1 MLYVPVIVNGYS
13 LKAFVDSGA
22 QTTIMSPACAEACG
36 ISHLI
41 DTRFGGIARGVGTA
55 RILGRVL
62 QTPIQIGDAELDCA
76 FTVTDQDMDLLFGLD
91 MLKRHQACI
100 DLRSNKLIFPL
111 TEVEFLPESDIPKKD
126 LANMVDEPTVPGPD
140 GTEVGAK
147 TGTVRPQGAAAA
159 AHKSIKDA
167 EKKAEQATAGASAA
181 GASAA
186 ASSSSSQPAAAPRFS
201 EADISQIVSLG
212 FSRDEAV
219 QALDATGGNI
229 EFAASLLF
237 QR

>member
-1 MLYVPVIVNGYS
+1 MLYVPVRVNGHPV
-13 LKAFVDSGA
+13 KAFVDSGA

-62 QTPIQIGDAELDCA
+62 QTPIEIGDAELDCA
-76 FTVTDQDMDLLFGLD
+76 FTVTEQDMDLLFGLD

-100 DLRSNKLIFPL
+100 DLRTNQLIFPH
-111 TEVEFLPESDIPKKD
+111 TVVEFLGESEIPKKEIAR
-126 LANMVDEPTVPGPD
+126 LEDEPTVPGPD

-147 TGTVRPQGAAAA
+147 TGTVRPKGTAEA
-159 AHKSIKDA
+159 AHKTL
-167 EKKAEQATAGASAA
+167 ETEGKKPIVNRPAQPAA
-181 GASAA
+181 
-186 ASSSSSQPAAAPRFS
+186 SSSSQPAPARS
-201 EADISQIVSLG
+201 EPQFPESDIAQIVSLG
-212 FSRDEAV
+212 FSKDDAIKALEAT
-219 QALDATGGNI
+219 DGNV

-237 QR
+237 GR

>member
-1 MLYVPVIVNGYS
+1 MLYVPVKVNGYDI
-13 LKAFVDSGA
+13 KAFVDSGA
-22 QTTIMSPACAEACG
+22 QTTIMSPSCAKACG

-41 DTRFGGIARGVGTA
+41 DTRFGGIAKGVGTA

-100 DLRSNKLIFPL
+100 DLQANKLRFPL
-111 TEVEFLPESDIPKKD
+111 TEVEFLGESDLPKKD
-126 LANMVDEPTVPGPD
+126 IANLVDEPTVPGPD

-147 TGTVRPQGAAAA
+147 TGTVRPKGAAAT
-159 AHKSIKDA
+159 AHESLQKA
-167 EKKAEQATAGASAA
+167 EKVASEASLASRPAAA
-181 GASAA
+181 GASNSTSQ
-186 ASSSSSQPAAAPRFS
+186 ASRFP
-201 EADISQIVSLG
+201 EADVAQIVNLG
-212 FSRDEAV
+212 FSREEAI